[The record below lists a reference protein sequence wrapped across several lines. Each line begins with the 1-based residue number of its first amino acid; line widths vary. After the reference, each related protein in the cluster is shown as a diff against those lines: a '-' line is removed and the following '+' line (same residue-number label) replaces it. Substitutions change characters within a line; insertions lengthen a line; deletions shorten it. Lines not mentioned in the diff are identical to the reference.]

1 MELWERGD
9 ALAQLDELVRESRR
23 SGRVALVAGEAGI
36 GKSTLVAAFTRR
48 CGPRA
53 RVLQGVCDPLVT
65 PRALG
70 PVHDIGR
77 QVGGRLAERLGAGAD
92 RGEVLAALLDELSG
106 PRARP
111 LPVVIVE
118 DAHWADE
125 ATTDLLVFLSRRI
138 GRLAAMLVVTFR
150 DDEVGPEHPLRVAL
164 AAMPREVVRRIPLP
178 PLSEACVA
186 EQAAHLGRDAAELFH
201 LTGGNPL
208 LVTELLAATPTTAEA
223 SRAGTPPE
231 SGTEVGQ
238 RSPAAVQ
245 DLVLARLR
253 GLPEPARALARLVAV
268 IPTRAEAAILGGR
281 LREVQQCLDSG
292 VLTRSGDGVAYRH
305 ELLRRVV
312 EESLSP
318 VARVAL
324 HREALDL
331 LERAG
336 DVDPARLAHHARPAG
351 DRAAV
356 LRHGT
361 AAAVRAAGQGAHREA
376 AAHYRAMLA
385 YVSGLPPAEGAK
397 LLEAYA
403 VQAYLSGVA
412 AEGLPACRDALRV
425 WRGLGD
431 RERTG
436 DCLRWISR
444 LAWWS
449 GRGAEA
455 REAAAEAVAVLE
467 PGPPGRPLA
476 MAYSN
481 RSQLH
486 MLAYEPDAAVEW
498 GERARK
504 LAADLGDTETELH
517 ARVNMASARM
527 LSGDHAAAGQLRH
540 LHREAS
546 AAGLTDHAA
555 RALVNLA
562 SALIE
567 QSTTTDAPAAVEE
580 ALGYAVEHDLE
591 GYVQYLLG
599 LRAMIRFAA
608 WDWAGALTD
617 AEASLSR
624 PSRGGVAV
632 LPALVVR
639 ARIRSARGD
648 DRALADLDTAAAHA
662 YGLAELQWTAPVAAA
677 RSEYFRL
684 AGDRERATAEALPV
698 YEEAVARG
706 HRWFAAE
713 LDRHLRLAGDALVS
727 VPPEVLTAL
736 DRVEAVRAAAWL
748 RAELRR
754 QGVTGVPRGPR
765 PATAAD
771 EAGLTARQAQV
782 LALLADGLSNAD
794 IAARLTLSVK
804 TVEHHVSAVLA
815 KLGVTSRGQAAAA
828 ARRRPS

>member
-1 MELWERGD
+1 MELWERDD
-9 ALAQLDELVRESRR
+9 ALAQLDGLVRDSRR

-36 GKSTLVAAFTRR
+36 GKSALVAAFTQR

-53 RVLQGVCDPLVT
+53 RVLPGVCDPLVT

-92 RGEVLAALLDELSG
+92 RGEVLAALIDELSG
-106 PRARP
+106 SIPRP

-164 AAMPREVVRRIPLP
+164 AAVPREVVRRIPLP

-186 EQAAHLGRDAAELFH
+186 EQAARFGRDAAELFH

-208 LVTELLAATPTTAEA
+208 LVTELLTATP
-223 SRAGTPPE
+223 AG

-238 RSPAAVQ
+238 QSPAAVQ

-268 IPTRAEAAILGGR
+268 IPTRAEAAILGGWP
-281 LREVQQCLDSG
+281 REVQQCLDAG
-292 VLTRSGDGVAYRH
+292 VLTRSGNGVAYRH

-324 HREALDL
+324 HREALEL

-351 DRAAV
+351 DKAAV

-376 AAHYRAMLA
+376 AAHYRAMLP
-385 YVSGLPPAEGAK
+385 YVSELPPAEGAE

-403 VQAYLSGVA
+403 VQAYLSGIA
-412 AEGLPACRDALRV
+412 AQGLPACRDALRL

-467 PGPPGRPLA
+467 PGPPRRPLA

-498 GERARK
+498 GERART
-504 LAADLGDTETELH
+504 LAAGLGDTETELH
-517 ARVNMASARM
+517 ARVNVASARM

-555 RALVNLA
+555 RALVNLS

-567 QSTTTDAPAAVEE
+567 QSISTDAPAALEE
-580 ALGYAVEHDLE
+580 ALAYAVEHDLE

-617 AEASLSR
+617 AAASLSR

-648 DRALADLDTAAAHA
+648 DRALADLNTAAAHA
-662 YGLAELQWTAPVAAA
+662 CGLAELQWTAPVAAA

-684 AGDRERATAEALPV
+684 AGDRERATAEARPA

-713 LDRHLRLAGDALVS
+713 LGRHLRLAEGGLVS
-727 VPPEVLTAL
+727 VPPEELTAF
-736 DRVEAVRAAAWL
+736 DRVKAVRAAAWL

-794 IAARLTLSVK
+794 IAARLALSVK

-828 ARRRPS
+828 ARRRPR

>member
-1 MELWERGD
+1 MELWERAG
-9 ALAQLDELVRESRR
+9 ALAQLDGLLRDSRR

-36 GKSTLVAAFTRR
+36 GKSALVTAFTRR

-53 RVLQGVCDPLVT
+53 RVLLGVCDPLVT

-77 QVGGRLAERLGAGAD
+77 QVGGRLAERLTAGAD
-92 RGEVLAALLDELSG
+92 RGEVLSALVGELSG
-106 PRARP
+106 PHARP

-150 DDEVGPEHPLRVAL
+150 DDEVGPEHPLRAAL
-164 AAMPREVVRRIPLP
+164 AAMPREVVRRIPLA
-178 PLSEACVA
+178 PLSEACVS
-186 EQAAHLGRDAAELFH
+186 EQAAHAGRDAVELFH

-208 LVTELLAATPTTAEA
+208 LVTEVLADDA
-223 SRAGTPPE
+223 AGP
-231 SGTEVGQ
+231 
-238 RSPAAVQ
+238 PAAVQ

-253 GLPEPARALARLVAV
+253 GLPAPARELARLVAV
-268 IPTRAEAAILGGR
+268 IPTRAETAVLGGFGA
-281 LREVQQCLDSG
+281 EVQQCLDSG
-292 VLTRSGDGVAYRH
+292 VLTRSGNGVAYRH

-324 HREALDL
+324 HRRALDL
-331 LERAG
+331 LERVDG
-336 DVDPARLAHHARPAG
+336 IDPARLAHHARPAG
-351 DRAAV
+351 DGAAV

-376 AAHYRAMLA
+376 AAHYRAMLPYA
-385 YVSGLPPAEGAK
+385 SGLPPAERAD

-412 AEGLPACRDALRV
+412 GEGLPACRDALRV
-425 WRGLGD
+425 WRSLGD
-431 RERTG
+431 RDRAG

-449 GRGAEA
+449 GRGVEA
-455 REAAAEAVAVLE
+455 REAAAEAVEALE
-467 PGPPGRPLA
+467 QGPPGRPLA

-486 MLAYEPDAAVEW
+486 MLAYEPDAAVRW
-498 GERARK
+498 GERAGE
-504 LAADLGDTETELH
+504 LAAALGDTETELH
-517 ARVNMASARM
+517 ARVNVASARM
-527 LSGDHAAAGQLRH
+527 LSGDPAAAGQLRQ
-540 LHREAS
+540 LHREAA
-546 AAGLTDHAA
+546 AAGSADHAA
-555 RALVNLA
+555 RALVNLT

-567 QSTTTDAPAAVEE
+567 QAGHGDAIETTRETRARHDDAGEVLEE
-580 ALGYAVEHDLE
+580 ALAYAVEQDLD

-608 WDWAGALTD
+608 WDWAGALED
-617 AEASLSR
+617 AEASLGR

-632 LPALVVR
+632 VPALVVR
-639 ARIRSARGD
+639 GRIRSARGD
-648 DRALADLDTAAAHA
+648 DGALADLDAAAAHA
-662 YGLAELQWTAPVAAA
+662 YGLAELQWTGPVAAA

-684 AGDRERATAEALPV
+684 DGDRERALAEAQPA
-698 YEEAVARG
+698 YEQAVARG

-713 LDRHLRLAGDALVS
+713 LAGHLRLAGDAPVS
-727 VPPEVLTAL
+727 VPPEVLTAC
-736 DRVEAVRAAAWL
+736 DRLGAVRAAAWL
-748 RAELRR
+748 RAALRR

-765 PATAAD
+765 PATVAND
-771 EAGLTARQAQV
+771 AGLTARQAQV